1 MQGDET
7 PCGIVTEQLAGS
19 WIMIIVPWHMS
30 RREMLGAGLALSVA
44 GLMPARAEAASALDG
59 IKSTGKVAVGI
70 ANEKP
75 YGYVE
80 TDGRLVG
87 AIPDVIAAALAP
99 YGVKALQAEIVE
111 FNALIPG
118 LNANRFDI
126 IGAGMYIRPKRC
138 EAIAFT
144 NPVTRIGYGFAALK
158 GNPKG
163 VHSIADLAKH
173 ADAIA
178 GTQNGSAQVEEL
190 QKAGVPAKRVVLFTN
205 ATEALAGLKA
215 GRCDVIYFPGLE
227 LNEVLKTAN
236 DPAVERVA
244 DFQQVMDAAG
254 APDFGYSA
262 LGLRQADKDLKVAL
276 DAEIAKM
283 LASGKLL
290 EIVAKYG
297 YGKDELP
304 TANDTAE
311 RLCKA

>member
-1 MQGDET
+1 M
-7 PCGIVTEQLAGS
+7 IVIPS
-19 WIMIIVPWHMS
+19 RVS
-30 RREMLGAGLALSVA
+30 RRTVLATGAAAAGAAL
-44 GLMPARAEAASALDG
+44 LPARARADATLDR
-59 IKSTGKVAVGI
+59 IKNEGKVIVGI

-87 AIPDVIAAALAP
+87 AVPDAILAALEP
-99 YGVKALQAEIVE
+99 HGVKEMAAEIVE

-144 NPVTRIGYGFAALK
+144 NPVTRAGYGFAAVT

-163 VHSIADLAKH
+163 VHSTAEVAKH
-173 ADAIA
+173 ADAIV

-190 QKAGVPAKRVVLFTN
+190 QKAGVPTERVVLFSN

-215 GRCDVIYFPGLE
+215 ARVDVIYFPGLE
-227 LNEVLKTAN
+227 LNELLKTAN
-236 DPAVERVA
+236 DPEVERVA
-244 DFQQVMDAAG
+244 DFQQVIG
-254 APDFGYSA
+254 ADGQPEYGYSA
-262 LGLRQADKDLKVAL
+262 LGLRQADTDLKAAL

-283 LASGKLL
+283 LSSGKLL
-290 EIVAKYG
+290 EIISKYG
-297 YGKDELP
+297 YGQEELP
-304 TANDTAE
+304 TANDTAD

>member
-1 MQGDET
+1 
-7 PCGIVTEQLAGS
+7 
-19 WIMIIVPWHMS
+19 MIISPHRLS
-30 RREMLGAGLALSVA
+30 RRELLGVGV
-44 GLMPARAEAASALDG
+44 AASAISLVPAVAWADATLDR
-59 IKSTGKVAVGI
+59 IKSTGKVGVGI

-87 AIPDVIAAALAP
+87 AVPDVIMAALAP
-99 YGVKALQAEIVE
+99 YGVKSMQAEIVE

-118 LNANRFDI
+118 LNAGRFDI

-138 EAIAFT
+138 EAVAFS
-144 NPVTRIGYGFAALK
+144 NPMTRLGYGFAALK

-163 VHSIADLAKH
+163 VHSIADVAKKG
-173 ADAIA
+173 DAIV
-178 GTQNGSAQVEEL
+178 GTQTGSAEVEEL
-190 QKAGVPAKRVVLFTN
+190 QKAGVPSKQVVLFTN

-215 GRCDVIYFPGLE
+215 SRCDVIYFPSLE

-244 DFQQVMDAAG
+244 DFKQVVDEQG
-254 APDFGYSA
+254 NPDYGYSA
-262 LGLRQADKDLKVAL
+262 LGLRQADKDLKTAL
-276 DAEIAKM
+276 DAEIGKM
-283 LASGKLL
+283 LTSGKLL
-290 EIVAKYG
+290 EIIAKYG
-297 YGKDELP
+297 YGQDELP

>member
-1 MQGDET
+1 
-7 PCGIVTEQLAGS
+7 
-19 WIMIIVPWHMS
+19 MIIVPPRAS
-30 RREMLGAGLALSVA
+30 RREVLAAGIAVCA
-44 GLMPARAEAASALDG
+44 IGLVPARARAGATMNRIMDS
-59 IKSTGKVAVGI
+59 GKVAVGI

-87 AIPDVIAAALAP
+87 AIPDVILAALTP
-99 YGVKALQAEIVE
+99 HGVKTMSAEIVE

-144 NPVTRIGYGFAALK
+144 NPVTRAGYGFAALK

-163 VHSIADLAKH
+163 VHSIADVGKH
-173 ADAIA
+173 ADAVV
-178 GTQNGSAQVEEL
+178 GTQNGSAQVEEV
-190 QKAGVPAKRVVLFTN
+190 QKAGVPPKRLVLFAN

-215 GRCDVIYFPGLE
+215 GRCDVIYFPDLE
-227 LNEVLKTAN
+227 LNELLKTAN
-236 DPAVERVA
+236 DPAVERVVG
-244 DFQQVMDAAG
+244 FQQVMDSSG
-254 APDFGYSA
+254 APDYGYSA
-262 LGLRQADKDLKVAL
+262 LGLRQSDGDLKAAL
-276 DAEIAKM
+276 DDEIGKM

-290 EIVAKYG
+290 EIIAKYG

-304 TANDTAE
+304 TPRDTAE

>member
-1 MQGDET
+1 
-7 PCGIVTEQLAGS
+7 
-19 WIMIIVPWHMS
+19 MIIVPPRVS
-30 RREMLGAGLALSVA
+30 RRDVLAAGIAVSTF
-44 GLMPARAEAASALDG
+44 GLVPFRVQAASTMDRIMG
-59 IKSTGKVAVGI
+59 SGKVAVGI

-87 AIPDVIAAALAP
+87 AIPDVILAALAP
-99 YGVKALQAEIVE
+99 HGVKTMSAEIVE

-144 NPVTRIGYGFAALK
+144 NPVTRAGYGFAAVK

-163 VHSIADLAKH
+163 VHSIADVGKH
-173 ADAIA
+173 VDAVV
-178 GTQNGSAQVEEL
+178 GTQNGSAQVEEV
-190 QKAGVPAKRVVLFTN
+190 QKAGVPQKRLVLFAN

-215 GRCDVIYFPGLE
+215 GRCDVIYFPDLE
-227 LNEVLKTAN
+227 LNELLKTAN

-244 DFQQVMDAAG
+244 GFQQVLDASG
-254 APDFGYSA
+254 APDYGYSA
-262 LGLRQADKDLKVAL
+262 LGLRPSDGDLKAAL
-276 DAEIAKM
+276 DAEIGKL

-290 EIVAKYG
+290 EIIAKYG
-297 YGKDELP
+297 YGKEELP
-304 TANDTAE
+304 TAPDTAE

>member
-1 MQGDET
+1 
-7 PCGIVTEQLAGS
+7 
-19 WIMIIVPWHMS
+19 MIIMPYRVS
-30 RREMLGAGLALSVA
+30 RRELLGTGLAAAGVA
-44 GLMPARAEAASALDG
+44 FMPATARADATLDR
-59 IKSTGKVAVGI
+59 IKNAGKVIVGI

-87 AIPDVIAAALAP
+87 AVPDVILAALELH
-99 YGVKALQAEIVE
+99 GVKEMQAEIVE

-118 LNANRFDI
+118 LNAERFDI

-144 NPVTRIGYGFAALK
+144 DPVTRAGYGFATLA
-158 GNPKG
+158 GNPKS
-163 VHSIADLAKH
+163 VRSIADVAAH
-173 ADAIA
+173 ADAIV

-190 QKAGVPAKRVVLFTN
+190 QKAGVPTERVVLFSN

-215 GRCDVIYFPGLE
+215 SRCDAIYFPGLE
-227 LNEVLKTAN
+227 LNELLKTAN

-244 DFQQVMDAAG
+244 DFQQVIG
-254 APDFGYSA
+254 ADGQPDFGYSA
-262 LGLRQADKDLKVAL
+262 LGLRQADTDLKAAL
-276 DAEIAKM
+276 DAEIGKM

-290 EIVAKYG
+290 EIISKYG
-297 YGKDELP
+297 YGSDELP

-311 RLCKA
+311 RLCQA

>member
-1 MQGDET
+1 M
-7 PCGIVTEQLAGS
+7 IV
-19 WIMIIVPWHMS
+19 IPNRVS
-30 RREMLGAGLALSVA
+30 RRTVLATGAAAAGAMLL
-44 GLMPARAEAASALDG
+44 PARARADATLDR
-59 IKSTGKVAVGI
+59 IKNEGKVIVGI

-87 AIPDVIAAALAP
+87 AVPDVILAALEP
-99 YGVKALQAEIVE
+99 HGVKEMAAEIVE

-118 LNANRFDI
+118 LNANRFDV

-144 NPVTRIGYGFAALK
+144 NPVTRAGYGFAAVK

-163 VHSIADLAKH
+163 VRSTADLVKH
-173 ADAIA
+173 ADAMV

-190 QKAGVPAKRVVLFTN
+190 QKAGVPTERVVLFSN

-215 GRCDVIYFPGLE
+215 ARVDVIYFPGLE
-227 LNEVLKTAN
+227 LNELLKTAN
-236 DPAVERVA
+236 DPEVERVA
-244 DFQQVMDAAG
+244 DFQQVIG
-254 APDFGYSA
+254 ADGQPEYGYSA
-262 LGLRQADKDLKVAL
+262 LGLRQADTDLKAAL

-290 EIVAKYG
+290 EIISKYG
-297 YGKDELP
+297 YGQDELP

>member
-1 MQGDET
+1 
-7 PCGIVTEQLAGS
+7 
-19 WIMIIVPWHMS
+19 MIISPHRVS
-30 RREMLGAGLALSVA
+30 RRELLGVGLAASAVA
-44 GLMPARAEAASALDG
+44 LVPAVARAESTLDR
-59 IKSTGKVAVGI
+59 IKSTGKVSVGI

-87 AIPDVIAAALAP
+87 AVPDVILAALAP
-99 YGVKALQAEIVE
+99 HGVKTMQAQIVE

-118 LNANRFDI
+118 LNAGRFDI

-138 EAIAFT
+138 EAVAFT
-144 NPVTRIGYGFAALK
+144 NPMTRLGYGFAALK

-163 VHSIADLAKH
+163 VHSIADVAKH
-173 ADAIA
+173 ADAVV

-215 GRCDVIYFPGLE
+215 SRCDVIYFPSLE

-244 DFQQVMDAAG
+244 DFKQVLDASG

-262 LGLRQADKDLKVAL
+262 LGLRQVDKDLKAVL
-276 DAEIAKM
+276 DDEIGKM

-290 EIVAKYG
+290 EIIAKYG
-297 YGKDELP
+297 YGQDELP

>member
-1 MQGDET
+1 
-7 PCGIVTEQLAGS
+7 
-19 WIMIIVPWHMS
+19 MIISPHHMS
-30 RREMLGAGLALSVA
+30 RRELLGIGVSASAIA
-44 GLMPARAEAASALDG
+44 LMPAVAWADSTLDR
-59 IKSTGKVAVGI
+59 IKSTGKVGVGI

-87 AIPDVIAAALAP
+87 AVPDVILAALTP
-99 YGVKALQAEIVE
+99 HGVKTMQAEIVE

-118 LNANRFDI
+118 LNAGRFDI

-144 NPVTRIGYGFAALK
+144 NPITRLGYGFASLK

-163 VHSIADLAKH
+163 LHSIAEVAKK
-173 ADAIA
+173 ADAVV

-190 QKAGVPAKRVVLFTN
+190 QKAGVPSKQVVLFTN

-215 GRCDVIYFPGLE
+215 NRCDVIYFPSLE

-244 DFQQVMDAAG
+244 DFKQVVDEHG
-254 APDFGYSA
+254 DPDYGYSA
-262 LGLRQADKDLKVAL
+262 LGLRQADKDLKAAL
-276 DAEIAKM
+276 DTEIGRM

-290 EIVAKYG
+290 EIIAKYG
-297 YGKDELP
+297 YGQDELP
-304 TANDTAE
+304 TPKDTAE

>member
-1 MQGDET
+1 
-7 PCGIVTEQLAGS
+7 
-19 WIMIIVPWHMS
+19 MIISPYRLS
-30 RREMLGAGLALSVA
+30 RRELLGLGLT
-44 GLMPARAEAASALDG
+44 ASAIALAPVPAWADSTLDR
-59 IKSTGKVAVGI
+59 IKSTGKVGVGI

-87 AIPDVIAAALAP
+87 AVPDVILAALAP
-99 YGVKALQAEIVE
+99 YGVKTMQAEIVE

-118 LNANRFDI
+118 LNAGRFDI

-138 EAIAFT
+138 EAIAFS
-144 NPVTRIGYGFAALK
+144 NPMTRLGYGFAGLK

-163 VHSIADLAKH
+163 VHSIADVAKKS
-173 ADAIA
+173 DAVV
-178 GTQNGSAQVEEL
+178 GTQTGSAQVEEL
-190 QKAGVPAKRVVLFTN
+190 QKAGVPSKQVVLFTN

-215 GRCDVIYFPGLE
+215 SRCDVIYFPSLE

-244 DFQQVMDAAG
+244 DFKQVVDEHG
-254 APDFGYSA
+254 DPDYGYSA
-262 LGLRQADKDLKVAL
+262 LGLRQADKDLKTAL
-276 DAEIAKM
+276 DTELGKM

-290 EIVAKYG
+290 EIIAKYG
-297 YGKDELP
+297 YGQDELP
-304 TANDTAE
+304 TPKDTAE

>member
-1 MQGDET
+1 
-7 PCGIVTEQLAGS
+7 
-19 WIMIIVPWHMS
+19 MIISPRHMS
-30 RREMLGAGLALSVA
+30 RRELLGIGVS
-44 GLMPARAEAASALDG
+44 ASAIALIPAVAWADSTLDR
-59 IKSTGKVAVGI
+59 IKSTGKVGVGI

-87 AIPDVIAAALAP
+87 AVPDVILAALTP
-99 YGVKALQAEIVE
+99 HGVKTMQAEIVE

-118 LNANRFDI
+118 LNAGRFDI

-138 EAIAFT
+138 EAIAFS
-144 NPVTRIGYGFAALK
+144 NPMTRLGYGFAALK

-163 VHSIADLAKH
+163 VHSIADVAKKP
-173 ADAIA
+173 DAVV
-178 GTQNGSAQVEEL
+178 GTQTGSAEVEEL
-190 QKAGVPAKRVVLFTN
+190 QKAGVPSKQVVLFTN

-215 GRCDVIYFPGLE
+215 NRCDVIYFPSLE

-244 DFQQVMDAAG
+244 DFKQVVDEHG
-254 APDFGYSA
+254 DPDYGFSA
-262 LGLRQADKDLKVAL
+262 LGLRQADKDLKTAL
-276 DAEIAKM
+276 DTELGKM

-290 EIVAKYG
+290 EIIAKYG
-297 YGKDELP
+297 YGKEELP
-304 TANDTAE
+304 TPKDTAE

>member
-1 MQGDET
+1 
-7 PCGIVTEQLAGS
+7 L
-19 WIMIIVPWHMS
+19 
-30 RREMLGAGLALSVA
+30 LGVGV
-44 GLMPARAEAASALDG
+44 AASAISLVPAVAWADATLDR
-59 IKSTGKVAVGI
+59 IKSTGKVGVGI

-87 AIPDVIAAALAP
+87 AVPDVIMAALAP
-99 YGVKALQAEIVE
+99 YGVKSMQAEIVE

-118 LNANRFDI
+118 LNAGRFDI

-138 EAIAFT
+138 EAVAFS
-144 NPVTRIGYGFAALK
+144 NPMTRLGYGFAALK

-163 VHSIADLAKH
+163 VHSIADVAKKG
-173 ADAIA
+173 DAIV
-178 GTQNGSAQVEEL
+178 GTQTGSAEVEEL
-190 QKAGVPAKRVVLFTN
+190 QKAGVPSKQVVLFTN

-215 GRCDVIYFPGLE
+215 SRCDVIYFPSLE

-244 DFQQVMDAAG
+244 DFKQVVDEQG
-254 APDFGYSA
+254 NPDYGYSA
-262 LGLRQADKDLKVAL
+262 LGLRQADKDLKTAL
-276 DAEIAKM
+276 DAEIGKM
-283 LASGKLL
+283 LTSGKLL
-290 EIVAKYG
+290 EIIAKYG
-297 YGKDELP
+297 YGQDELP